1 MVKGRCLETDT
12 PDCLLNSTVTGY
24 ATLSQALNARLLESL
39 SLLSSKVGMT
49 STMSKVVM
57 EIESDRT
64 FK

>member
-1 MVKGRCLETDT
+1 MVKGWALETDT
-12 PDCLLNSTVTGY
+12 PDCLLNSAVTGY
-24 ATLSQALNARLLESL
+24 ATPSQALNARLLESL
-39 SLLSSKVGMT
+39 SLLSSKMGMT